1 MTEFETTGKARR
13 ARQAALALG
22 LTADRLSPDG
32 TLNRLPTRSDAR
44 TAAFGVSMI
53 VDVLDGIKDRLTRGE
68 DAIRKEQSR
77 KKVDAQEP
85 QIRQS
90 LGKTF
95 DRSVANLW

>member
-1 MTEFETTGKARR
+1 
-13 ARQAALALG
+13 
-22 LTADRLSPDG
+22 
-32 TLNRLPTRSDAR
+32 
-44 TAAFGVSMI
+44 MI
-53 VDVLDGIKDRLTRGE
+53 VDVLDGIEDRLTRGE

-95 DRSVANLW
+95 DRSVTNLW